1 MVKKFKTGFK
11 DLIIYQGK
19 KHKDKRGFL
28 MEMIRESR
36 IGEKFKFQILSK
48 SKKNVF
54 RGLHFQLKKPQAKY
68 ITVIR

>member
-28 MEMIRESR
+28 MEMIRESK
-36 IGEKFKFQILSK
+36 IG
-48 SKKNVF
+48 
-54 RGLHFQLKKPQAKY
+54 
-68 ITVIR
+68 